1 MPQSKRFEALSKRP
15 VNLDGFIKEWPEYGL
30 IAMDSPY
37 DPKPSLKIENGVIVE
52 MDSKKREDFDFIDT
66 FIADH
71 AIDIT
76 VWLLPKPAEA
86 VLGACRGRPPWA

>member
-1 MPQSKRFEALSKRP
+1 MPQSKRFEVLSKRP

-76 VWLLPKPAEA
+76 VA
-86 VLGACRGRPPWA
+86 